1 MSLTRA
7 SNGVLKPRGL
17 WLRQFEKPFYYV
29 LQDFTKVLKADQWEV
44 LQVMLQVGAGEWQT
58 TEGKK
63 HICELLQAFRQT
75 APCEVPLPPV
85 LP

>member
-17 WLRQFEKPFYYV
+17 WLRQFEKPFYCV
-29 LQDFTKVLKADQWEV
+29 LRYLTKVLKADQWEV
-44 LQVMLQVGAGEWQT
+44 LQVMLQVGAQEWQT
-58 TEGKK
+58 PEGKK
-63 HICELLQAFRQT
+63 HIRELLQAFRET
-75 APCEVPLPPV
+75 APCEVRLPSI